1 MKLSTIY
8 EGLISQTIDA
18 ALKNDGLNGIGQR
31 AVLHNPQLDA
41 GADMGSRVL
50 GGTSYPTGVP
60 TSARARKFLGFNR
73 PYRIGV

>member
-1 MKLSTIY
+1 MKLSSIV
-8 EGLISQTIDA
+8 EGLMSQSIDA
-18 ALKNDGLNGIGQR
+18 ALKVDGLNGIGQR
-31 AVLHNPQLDA
+31 SVLHNPELNA

-60 TSARARKFLGFNR
+60 TSARHRKFLGFNR